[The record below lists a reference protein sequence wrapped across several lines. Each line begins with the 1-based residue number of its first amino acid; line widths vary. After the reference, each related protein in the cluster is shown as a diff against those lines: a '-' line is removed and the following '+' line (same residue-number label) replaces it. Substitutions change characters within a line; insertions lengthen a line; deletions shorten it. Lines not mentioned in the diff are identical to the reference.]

1 MQVGTRDYGA
11 IIGYSSRR
19 DRRHPAV
26 TAALRV
32 LVFCSFSCYIFLMSV
47 TQTVEIPVNHRLTI
61 DVPPEIPA
69 GRAEITFTPKAQV
82 REQDETEYLCSSPAN
97 RERLEKAIDNIK
109 QGKNI
114 ISFDTLEQAI
124 DCAEKRAASQ

>member
-1 MQVGTRDYGA
+1 
-11 IIGYSSRR
+11 
-19 DRRHPAV
+19 
-26 TAALRV
+26 
-32 LVFCSFSCYIFLMSV
+32 MSV

-82 REQDETEYLCSSPAN
+82 QEQDETEYLCSSPAN
-97 RERLEKAIDNIK
+97 RERLEKAIENIK

-124 DCAEKRAASQ
+124 ACAEKRAASL